1 MHMKITAYSNFLSN
15 MKRTLISFR
24 QKKSKKSPQSTSL
37 SSIIRRSS
45 TLRAKLAVPA
55 LALFCL
61 LILSLS
67 VRGLPGAPTPKE
79 LNLAKWHDTGPLE
92 LSPERGRYALI
103 YSLVENKSFFFTKE
117 LADFSEPDIGYANG
131 KYVSLFAPGVSF
143 LAMPTYLIG
152 RMLGIPQVGAF
163 FTAALFAVINV
174 LLLRA
179 IAIRLGAHPI
189 AASVGALAF
198 VFASPAFAYA
208 VTLYQHH
215 ISTFLILMST
225 YILLRWNNLLS
236 MSAIWFLCAAAIPID
251 YPNLFFLLPI
261 GFFALGRLF
270 LVQKDKERVSVKIK
284 FLGVATFLSAL
295 LPLLFFCWFNYNSSG
310 NPFQLTGTLKTVQQA
325 EFEERIRTNTL
336 TEEEKK
342 LVHDTNYLEY
352 NKSAVGFFNSRRMIN
367 GLYEHVTSPDRGLI
381 VFTPVMLFSIFG
393 VIYALKSKKKLTAV
407 LIAVIGFNILLYAM
421 WGDPYGG
428 WAFGSRYLIPS
439 YAIFSIFL
447 GIFLTRHR
455 KNILILSLFFI
466 VLCYSLAVN
475 TLGALT
481 SNQNPP
487 KVEAVGLGSITHRV
501 EKYTYER
508 NIDFLTDAGTK
519 SYAYHVYFSEVLSP
533 VAYYMII
540 VATISGISGLL
551 LVLLRRERSLR

>member
-1 MHMKITAYSNFLSN
+1 MKTKAYSSLLMNI
-15 MKRTLISFR
+15 KRTLSQFIR
-24 QKKSKKSPQSTSL
+24 KKGKKSPQLAS
-37 SSIIRRSS
+37 RNR
-45 TLRAKLAVPA
+45 LRIPLPNVRARLVVPA
-55 LALFCL
+55 FALFCL

-67 VRGLPGAPTPKE
+67 IRGLPGAPTPKE
-79 LNLAKWHDTGPLE
+79 LNQSKWHDTGPLE

-143 LAMPTYLIG
+143 LAMPTYMIG
-152 RMLGIPQVGAF
+152 RAFGIPQVGAF
-163 FTAALFAVINV
+163 FTAALFAVING

-189 AASVGALAF
+189 AASVGAIAF

-215 ISTFLILMST
+215 ISTFLILMSA

-236 MSAIWFLCAAAIPID
+236 LAAIWFLCAAAIPID
-251 YPNLFFLLPI
+251 YPNLFFMLPI

-270 LVQKDKERVSVKIK
+270 VVKNDKKKLSVKIK
-284 FLGVATFLSAL
+284 FLGLGTFLAAL

-310 NPFQLTGTLKTVQQA
+310 NAFQLTGTLKTVKQA

-336 TEEEKK
+336 TKEEKK

-352 NKSAVGFFNSRRMIN
+352 NKSAVGFFSSRRMIN
-367 GLYEHVTSPDRGLI
+367 GLYEHITSVDRGLI

-393 VIYALKSKKKLTAV
+393 IIYSLTSKKPLIAV
-407 LIAVIGFNILLYAM
+407 LIAIIGFNILLYSM

-439 YAIFSIFL
+439 YAILSIFL
-447 GIFLTRHR
+447 GVFLTRHR
-455 KNILILSLFFI
+455 KNLLILVLFFI
-466 VLCYSLAVN
+466 ILCYSLGVN

-487 KVEAVGLGSITHRV
+487 KVEAVGLGRITHRV

-508 NIDFLTDAGTK
+508 NIDFLKDAGTK
-519 SYAYHVYFSEVLSP
+519 SYAYHVYFNKLLSP
-533 VAYYMII
+533 VQYYMVILASI
-540 VATISGISGLL
+540 CGVSGVLL
-551 LVLLRRERSLR
+551 LLLRRERSLQ

>member
-1 MHMKITAYSNFLSN
+1 MKTRAYSNLLMN
-15 MKRTLISFR
+15 IKRTLILFNR
-24 QKKSKKSPQSTSL
+24 KLGKKHPQSALHNRYFLQL
-37 SSIIRRSS
+37 SRF
-45 TLRAKLAVPA
+45 RAKLVVPVF
-55 LALFCL
+55 ALFCL

-67 VRGLPGAPTPKE
+67 IRGLPGAPTPKE
-79 LNLAKWHDTGPLE
+79 LNHATWHDTGPLE

-143 LAMPTYLIG
+143 LAIPTYLVG
-152 RMLGIPQVGAF
+152 KMFGIPQVGAF
-163 FTAALFAVINV
+163 FTASLFAVINV

-215 ISTFLILMST
+215 ISTFLILMSA

-236 MSAIWFLCAAAIPID
+236 LAAIWFLCAAAIPID
-251 YPNLFFLLPI
+251 YPNLFFMLPI

-270 LVQKDKERVSVKIK
+270 VVKKDKKKLLVKVK
-284 FLGVATFLSAL
+284 FLGSITFLAAL
-295 LPLLFFCWFNYNSSG
+295 LPLLFFFWFNYNSSG
-310 NPFQLTGTLKTVQQA
+310 NPFQLTGTLKTVKQA

-342 LVHDTNYLEY
+342 FVHDTNYLEY
-352 NKSAVGFFNSRRMIN
+352 NKSAVGFFSSRRMIN
-367 GLYEHVTSPDRGLI
+367 GLYEHITSVDRGLV
-381 VFTPVMLFSIFG
+381 VFTPVMLFSILG
-393 VIYALKSKKKLTAV
+393 IIYSLKSRKPLIAV
-407 LIAVIGFNILLYAM
+407 LIAIVGFNILLYSM

-439 YAIFSIFL
+439 YAILAIFL
-447 GIFLTRHR
+447 SIFLTRHR
-455 KNILILSLFFI
+455 KNLFILIVFFLL
-466 VLCYSLAVN
+466 LCYSLGVN

-487 KVEAVGLGSITHRV
+487 KVEAVGLGRITNRV

-508 NIDFLTDAGTK
+508 NIDFLKDAGTK
-519 SYAYHVYFSEVLSP
+519 SYVYHVYFNKLLSP
-533 VAYYMII
+533 VEYYMLILTSI
-540 VATISGISGLL
+540 CGVSGVLL
-551 LVLLRRERSLR
+551 LLLRRERSLS

>member
-1 MHMKITAYSNFLSN
+1 MKTKAYSSLLMNI
-15 MKRTLISFR
+15 KRTLSQFTR
-24 QKKSKKSPQSTSL
+24 KKGKKSPQLASRNRL
-37 SSIIRRSS
+37 SIQ
-45 TLRAKLAVPA
+45 LPNVRARLVVPA

-67 VRGLPGAPTPKE
+67 IRGLPGAPTPKE
-79 LNLAKWHDTGPLE
+79 LNQSKWHDTGPLE

-143 LAMPTYLIG
+143 LAMPTYMIG
-152 RMLGIPQVGAF
+152 RAFGIPQVGAF
-163 FTAALFAVINV
+163 FTAALFAVING

-189 AASVGALAF
+189 AASVGAIAF

-215 ISTFLILMST
+215 ISTFLILMSA

-236 MSAIWFLCAAAIPID
+236 LAAIWFLCAAAIPID
-251 YPNLFFLLPI
+251 YPNLFFMLPI

-270 LVQKDKERVSVKIK
+270 VVKNDKKKLSVKIK
-284 FLGVATFLSAL
+284 FLGLGTFLAAL

-310 NPFQLTGTLKTVQQA
+310 NAFQLTGTLKTVKQA

-336 TEEEKK
+336 TKEEKK

-352 NKSAVGFFNSRRMIN
+352 NKSAVGFFSSRRMIN
-367 GLYEHVTSPDRGLI
+367 GLYEHITSVDRGLI

-393 VIYALKSKKKLTAV
+393 IIYSLTSKKPLIAV
-407 LIAVIGFNILLYAM
+407 LIAIIGFNILLYSM

-439 YAIFSIFL
+439 YAILSIFL
-447 GIFLTRHR
+447 GVFLTRHR
-455 KNILILSLFFI
+455 KNLLILVLFFI
-466 VLCYSLAVN
+466 ILCYSLGVN

-487 KVEAVGLGSITHRV
+487 KVEAVGLGRITHRV

-508 NIDFLTDAGTK
+508 NIDFLKDAGTK
-519 SYAYHVYFSEVLSP
+519 SYAYHVYFNKLLSP
-533 VAYYMII
+533 VQYYMVILASI
-540 VATISGISGLL
+540 CGVSGVLL
-551 LVLLRRERSLR
+551 LLLRRERSLQ